1 MHPNQSS
8 SGNEVNSSTP
18 ILFAVLNHRMVQLP
32 MVFLIMLPLVYNVVP
47 RKSICDIFL
56 SYCKSVYCS
65 LDLGLSHFGKNILIY
80 SIFHFIIVCFPTCH
94 LTIYL
99 PSIACLYIFI
109 YHLMSTILSSFSIL
123 CAHSFICMCVH
134 AT

>member
-47 RKSICDIFL
+47 RKYICDIFL

-65 LDLGLSHFGKNILIY
+65 LDLGLSHFGKNIL
-80 SIFHFIIVCFPTCH
+80 
-94 LTIYL
+94 
-99 PSIACLYIFI
+99 
-109 YHLMSTILSSFSIL
+109 M
-123 CAHSFICMCVH
+123 
-134 AT
+134 